1 MTFCS
6 NPSTGGSNM
15 AKNSWDYDTRTLT
28 DAQIKK
34 WKVPVMT
41 DAEKKSAAKDS
52 WFNLMMDIEIVPK
65 GKTKHA
71 DADVKI
77 KKGKRA
83 AKVVEKYLKEKN
95 TAVVKEKKPRG
106 RPKKKGK
113 K

>member
-1 MTFCS
+1 
-6 NPSTGGSNM
+6 M
-15 AKNSWDYDTRTLT
+15 AKNSWDYNTRILT

-41 DAEKKSAAKDS
+41 EAEKKVAQKDP
-52 WFNLMMDIEIVPK
+52 WFNTMMDMEIVPK

-71 DADVKI
+71 DVKL

-113 K
+113 